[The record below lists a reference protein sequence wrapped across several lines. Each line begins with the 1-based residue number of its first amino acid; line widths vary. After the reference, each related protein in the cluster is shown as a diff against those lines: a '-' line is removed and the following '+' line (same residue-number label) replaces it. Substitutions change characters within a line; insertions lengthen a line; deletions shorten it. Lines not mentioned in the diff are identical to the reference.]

1 MIILIKTKCNYF
13 IHVHYVQIQVSLQYS
28 TLFEP
33 VDPQLEDEMSSIWIV
48 KREANTV
55 SLMQG

>member
-1 MIILIKTKCNYF
+1 MIILIKTKHNYF
-13 IHVHYVQIQVSLQYS
+13 IHVHYVQMQVSLQYS
-28 TLFEP
+28 SLFEP

>member
-1 MIILIKTKCNYF
+1 MIILIKTKRNYF